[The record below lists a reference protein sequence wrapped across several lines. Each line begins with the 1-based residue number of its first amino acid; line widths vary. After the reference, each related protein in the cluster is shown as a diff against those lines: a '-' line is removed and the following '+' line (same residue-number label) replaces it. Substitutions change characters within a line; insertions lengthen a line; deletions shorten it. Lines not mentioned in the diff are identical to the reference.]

1 MEIETQASFSLQ
13 IPHSV
18 MTKRL
23 NQLISERSSSSRIF
37 SFFLSFFFFSISFLL
52 SIRKRTL
59 KSLSVVSYGALNHRC
74 DCRMLILITDLT
86 NTKAKPKFMAQDAL
100 RSLASK
106 DNFGT

>member
-37 SFFLSFFFFSISFLL
+37 SFFLSFFFFFFSISFLL

-86 NTKAKPKFMAQDAL
+86 NTKAKPKFKAQD
-100 RSLASK
+100 
-106 DNFGT
+106 T